1 MLLEHYYIFVHDA
14 IVKLQTKKTG
24 KLGCTQLALLVSI
37 LSTLS
42 VFTFFMHILKESMW
56 EKRIC
61 SKMELHFEKILQF
74 DLACYLSMISCRCYL
89 AVL

>member
-1 MLLEHYYIFVHDA
+1 MLLEHYCIFVHDA

-42 VFTFFMHILKESMW
+42 VFTFLYAYFE
-56 EKRIC
+56 RINVG
-61 SKMELHFEKILQF
+61 KKDLQQNGIAF
-74 DLACYLSMISCRCYL
+74 
-89 AVL
+89 